1 MTFDQNTLLII
12 ISCIGGLTLILLII
26 IIQMHFR
33 LKKFLVGMDS
43 HNISDSLQNL
53 SSDIRNLQ
61 EFQSKATD
69 HLQNVEIRLKN
80 SIQSVHT
87 IRFNPFQGTGE
98 GGNQSFATAFLNE
111 NGDGAV
117 ISSIYTRDR
126 VSVFAKAIKKFN
138 SDYGMS
144 EEEKQALNQAKEKLK

>member
-98 GGNQSFATAFLNE
+98 GGNQSFATAFINE

>member
-144 EEEKQALNQAKEKLK
+144 EEEKQALTEAKQKLS

>member
-144 EEEKQALNQAKEKLK
+144 EEEKLALNQAKEKLK

>member
-1 MTFDQNTLLII
+1 
-12 ISCIGGLTLILLII
+12 
-26 IIQMHFR
+26 
-33 LKKFLVGMDS
+33 MDS

>member
-1 MTFDQNTLLII
+1 MPIDQNTILII
-12 ISCIGGLTLILLII
+12 ISCLGGLTLILLII

>member
-12 ISCIGGLTLILLII
+12 ISCIGGLTLILIII